1 MPGEVDCEGSTSDDR
16 GISEPHGRTHD
27 GSDPCSAHL
36 RGRRS
41 LRNLIFDTE
50 TGDALVGGPVDD
62 AAAAALGFPPG
73 EGVIRIAAN
82 KVPGLL
88 YGLGPETLGG
98 DVLT

>member
-1 MPGEVDCEGSTSDDR
+1 MALIRVRRTCEVGEACET
-16 GISEPHGRTHD
+16 
-27 GSDPCSAHL
+27 
-36 RGRRS
+36 
-41 LRNLIFDTE
+41 LIFDTE

-88 YGLGPETLGG
+88 YGLGPQTLGG